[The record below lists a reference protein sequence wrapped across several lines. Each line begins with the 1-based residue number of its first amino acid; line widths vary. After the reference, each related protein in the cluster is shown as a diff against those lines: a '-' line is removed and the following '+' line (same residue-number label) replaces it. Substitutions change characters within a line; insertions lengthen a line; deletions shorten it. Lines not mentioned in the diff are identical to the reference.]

1 VRDKAQRSYS
11 IKGTPMI
18 SLPLDPKKMLGF
30 KLIPLT
36 PVDPHAVISMKQGSK
51 TVIQLG
57 AKVGA
62 KAGSKNMSPAPRD

>member
-1 VRDKAQRSYS
+1 
-11 IKGTPMI
+11 MI

-36 PVDPHAVISMKQGSK
+36 PADPRAVISMKQGGK

-62 KAGSKNMSPAPRD
+62 KVGSKTMSVAPRD